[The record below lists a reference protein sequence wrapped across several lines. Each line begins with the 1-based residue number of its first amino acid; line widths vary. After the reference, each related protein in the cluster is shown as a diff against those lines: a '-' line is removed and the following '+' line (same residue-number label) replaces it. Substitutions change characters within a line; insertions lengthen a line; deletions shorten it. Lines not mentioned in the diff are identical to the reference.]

1 MNIFYLDNDVNKCA
15 EYHCD
20 KHIVKMTLE
29 TAQLLCSA
37 HWVVGGQAPYK
48 LAHKNHPCSIW
59 VRSSLSNYI
68 YLCNLGLAL
77 CSEYEYRYNKIHKS
91 KSVISWCLTN
101 LPDLK
106 DIGLTPPAL
115 AMPEQYKSSDPVKAY
130 RNYYI
135 YEKSFA
141 KWKFRSIPFWYYK
154 GHNFSLTNN

>member
-1 MNIFYLDNDVNKCA
+1 MNIFYLDNDVERCA

-37 HWVVGGQAPYK
+37 HWVNGSEAPYK

-77 CSEYEYRYNKIHKS
+77 CYEYQYRYKKTHKS
-91 KSVISWCLTN
+91 QAVIEWCLNNPPELSDFGFTS
-101 LPDLK
+101 
-106 DIGLTPPAL
+106 PAL
-115 AMPEQYKSSDPVKAY
+115 AMPEQYKSNDPVKSY
-130 RNYYI
+130 RDYYI
-135 YEKSFA
+135 NEKTFA
-141 KWKFRSIPFWYYK
+141 KWKSRDIPFWFNK
-154 GHNFSLTNN
+154 PL